1 MQSHR
6 LTHVFTFPT
15 HNNRNNILNDTRKA
29 KNYVPCQELARLPLQ
44 QATTKPP
51 LFFFFFG
58 ACLKYIS
65 FTTYSRYPWISLQ
78 EKSTM
83 AEAQQRNVGQKVEEV
98 ATKTPE
104 DKSML
109 KTFFSRA
116 RVLGVFLV
124 GVAIGALSLSVF
136 AKEFSSPTSL
146 RPSTLATTTDQVWNL
161 IDVCKC

>member
-1 MQSHR
+1 
-6 LTHVFTFPT
+6 
-15 HNNRNNILNDTRKA
+15 
-29 KNYVPCQELARLPLQ
+29 
-44 QATTKPP
+44 
-51 LFFFFFG
+51 
-58 ACLKYIS
+58 
-65 FTTYSRYPWISLQ
+65 
-78 EKSTM
+78 M